1 MSNISSDKN
10 VNLSS
15 LSGCVI
21 QNCPEFIN
29 HYSNLN
35 KEDYGRSYSLFFS
48 EVKSDLII
56 RVGDLNNKD
65 PDSDEEEFEVEEIF
79 MHEGYDSKYYFLKD

>member
-1 MSNISSDKN
+1 M
-10 VNLSS
+10 
-15 LSGCVI
+15 
-21 QNCPEFIN
+21 FIN
-29 HYSNLN
+29 TLLKYH

-56 RVGDLNNKD
+56 RVGDLNNKE

-79 MHEGYDSKYYFLKD
+79 MHEGYDCKYYFLKE

>member
-1 MSNISSDKN
+1 MR
-10 VNLSS
+10 
-15 LSGCVI
+15 
-21 QNCPEFIN
+21 
-29 HYSNLN
+29 YSKLPRVYNLN

-56 RVGDLNNKD
+56 RVGDLNNKE

-79 MHEGYDSKYYFLKD
+79 MHEGYDSKYYFLKDKLHFYT

>member
-1 MSNISSDKN
+1 M
-10 VNLSS
+10 
-15 LSGCVI
+15 
-21 QNCPEFIN
+21 FIN
-29 HYSNLN
+29 TLLKYN

-56 RVGDLNNKD
+56 RVGDLNNKE

-79 MHEGYDSKYYFLKD
+79 MHEGYDCKYYFLKE

>member
-1 MSNISSDKN
+1 MSKNSSDKN
-10 VNLSS
+10 VNLCS

-21 QNCPEFIN
+21 QNCPEFII
-29 HYSNLN
+29 SIRKIMVVPIL
-35 KEDYGRSYSLFFS
+35 FS

-56 RVGDLNNKD
+56 RVGDLNNKE